1 MLVGHTKIRELLGRL
16 VAKGRLHHALL
27 FLGPQAIGKY
37 LVAVELAE
45 KLLGAKAPHPDLHIL
60 NCNET
65 KDIDSLRLLLSK
77 LQLKPFLGG
86 KRVVILRDLDELG
99 IGSLNL
105 LLKTLE
111 EPLPAT
117 YFIMTATQALR
128 LPRTILSRAQNFQF
142 NLLSDV
148 EIAEI
153 LKARGQE
160 MSPLLQGS
168 LSLIDQNESEVL
180 PAVEGIL
187 RGHYLELTKLI
198 LELDKGDV
206 HRVIG
211 ILINVLR
218 REMLLEGPH
227 QRKLALTLENLLFA
241 EILISQRNI
250 NPSIALSCALVAD
263 GSLQD
268 SFRLGA
274 L

>member
-99 IGSLNL
+99 VGSLNL

-250 NPSIALSCALVAD
+250 NPSIAISCALVAD